1 MKKVIKVLEEK
12 ISICEGMAVLYYEE
26 LQKHQH
32 LTADQREIQRLK
44 ILQQENIDI
53 YNECLIAV
61 DLFKNK

>member
-12 ISICEGMAVLYYEE
+12 ISICEGMKVWYHKE

-32 LTADQREIQRLK
+32 LTADQSKIQRLK
-44 ILQQENIDI
+44 ISQQENIDT

-61 DLFKNK
+61 KLFKKK